1 MCGAKRNGRE
11 VRWMTPFFFLFFF
24 SKSSKLCF
32 LLCAQCAFF
41 PLFDFA
47 EKLHYS
53 WFDLACF
60 LVFLFYFLIYIYIYI
75 CFGSYCMPIRVCVF
89 YFYFWYSTY
98 FRIAKKRINLKGR
111 WKWGSSEIGEQRS
124 LYSCFPSLSTD
135 AHSPFLLCFQQSLS
149 SVLPC
154 VAFFF
159 FHVKRGKKKGQNA
172 RGGPIWEKF
181 FFTSTTRFICLPVT
195 YIEAYFVLVLCLYLF
210 DMW

>member
-11 VRWMTPFFFLFFF
+11 VRWVTPFFFFFF
-24 SKSSKLCF
+24 SPSLQSY
-32 LLCAQCAFF
+32 AFF
-41 PLFDFA
+41 YVHNVLFSSSLISQKSFTI
-47 EKLHYS
+47 H
-53 WFDLACF
+53 DLTL
-60 LVFLFYFLIYIYIYI
+60 LVFLFSCSTFLYIYIYI